1 MAAPIAHVFL
11 AIQVLAGPLK
21 DTFNE
26 KEFIL
31 GTSFPDIRYLK
42 IVERAETHIE
52 NVTFDDI
59 KNETNSFKAGLLFH
73 SFVDAEREKYI
84 VEHNMYDALPTFRFT
99 TQSLKFAEDHL
110 LRELF
115 NVQEYSDYFY
125 DILTEQLSFNISEE
139 TIRKWHFFLQEYF
152 AGNLSGRDLM
162 VKYFDLN
169 EPNAWAVKRWFFSWY
184 YARKINNII
193 LSIVQDQDMKKLLL
207 DFYQHFADKLESN

>member
-11 AIQVLAGPLK
+11 ALQILAGPLK
-21 DTFNE
+21 GIFNE
-26 KEFIL
+26 KEFII

-42 IVERAETHIE
+42 IVERAETHVD

-59 KNETNSFKAGLLFH
+59 KNESSSFKAGLLFH
-73 SFVDAEREKYI
+73 SFVDQEREKYI
-84 VEHNMYDALPTFRFT
+84 VQHNMYETLPSFRFT

-115 NVQEYSDYFY
+115 NVQQYTDYFN
-125 DILTEQLSFNISEE
+125 DILTEQLSFNIAEE
-139 TIRKWHFFLQEYF
+139 NIKKWHIFLQEYF
-152 AGNLSGRDLM
+152 TGNLSGRDLM

-169 EPNAWAVKRWFFSWY
+169 EPNALAIKRWFFSWY

-193 LSIVQDQDMKKLLL
+193 LNIVQDDEMRRLLL
-207 DFYQHFADKLESN
+207 NFYQNFATNLGNS